1 MELENP
7 KEPVAAKARY
17 ETPCIKLVGNQD
29 NANLFI
35 QVYMHA
41 VLLCWVRE
49 A

>member
-7 KEPVAAKARY
+7 KEPVGAKARY

-35 QVYMHA
+35 QVEI
-41 VLLCWVRE
+41 RE
-49 A
+49 IFIRLD